1 VAYSLWNIIC
11 KKAYNNVLGMLIHKT
26 KSGEKKM
33 PKESLETSAL
43 RLERKQLFQEE
54 PTVESANRS
63 LPTVLAVPESIE
75 LTSHHTF
82 VTSFCPK
89 CEALLELAH
98 GKSAEVY
105 CRKCKYRAK
114 VQQKR
119 VLERKIDASNK
130 IRREIAVLDS
140 EDSKL
145 RTFPVVRAICS
156 ECNNDLSETWTLAIG
171 SEGTTGVTFL
181 RCTVCR
187 HTRREAE

>member
-1 VAYSLWNIIC
+1 
-11 KKAYNNVLGMLIHKT
+11 
-26 KSGEKKM
+26 M
-33 PKESLETSAL
+33 PEEGLETSAT
-43 RLERKQLFQEE
+43 RLERKQIFREE
-54 PTVESANRS
+54 PTTESANQP
-63 LPTVLAVPESIE
+63 LPTVSTVPASEE
-75 LTSHHTF
+75 FAGHHTF

-119 VLERKIDASNK
+119 VLERKIDASNN

-145 RTFPVVRAICS
+145 RTFPVVHAICS
-156 ECNNDLSETWTLAIG
+156 ECNNDASETWTVAIG

-181 RCTVCR
+181 RCAACG

>member
-1 VAYSLWNIIC
+1 
-11 KKAYNNVLGMLIHKT
+11 
-26 KSGEKKM
+26 M
-33 PKESLETSAL
+33 PKEELETSAL
-43 RLERKQLFQEE
+43 RLERKQIFREETTTE
-54 PTVESANRS
+54 PTNQSP
-63 LPTVLAVPESIE
+63 PTFLAVSESEE
-75 LTSHHTF
+75 LASQHTF

-119 VLERKIDASNK
+119 VLERKIDASNN
-130 IRREIAVLDS
+130 IRREIAVLES

-145 RTFPVVRAICS
+145 RTFPVVHAICS
-156 ECNNDLSETWTLAIG
+156 ECNNDASETWTVAIG

-181 RCTVCR
+181 RCAACG

>member
-1 VAYSLWNIIC
+1 
-11 KKAYNNVLGMLIHKT
+11 MLIHKI

-43 RLERKQLFQEE
+43 HLERKQILREE
-54 PTVESANRS
+54 TTVESANRP
-63 LPTVLAVPESIE
+63 LQTILTVPENEE
-75 LTSHHTF
+75 LASHHTF

-98 GKSAEVY
+98 GKSAEVI

-119 VLERKIDASNK
+119 VLERKIDASNN

-145 RTFPVVRAICS
+145 RTFPVIHAICS
-156 ECNNDLSETWTLAIG
+156 ECNNDVSETWTMAIG
-171 SEGTTGVTFL
+171 SERTTGVTFL
-181 RCTVCR
+181 RCTACG